1 MKSARKKGKNGRME
15 GGKDGRMEG
24 WKDGRME
31 EKEGKEGKKGFFSR
45 FTFHVSRL
53 TFHASRSNSH
63 LHAYQI
69 FVLIFLAL
77 TPTLLWVPRAIGVEP
92 NEVPN
97 RESGISITLRKEVFL
112 PKGYI
117 TLSDV
122 ADIACEDGA
131 VLEELK
137 SIQIGTVPLPGHSR
151 FLSLNLLKMYLR
163 NHVDL
168 KEVEFLGP
176 SGVKVF
182 PETITVSKS
191 LILERIKDYIRRT
204 LTEGSEISLELEGYF
219 REFEVYKGELEFEVG
234 VSGKLVSVKIMRD
247 GVPQR
252 TLYLPVR
259 VTLTGA
265 FAVAQNAIPG
275 KAVFKADDV
284 ALQKIRLEGAIAD
297 IPLSDL
303 ASLNGK
309 RAKVSIHPGQAIR
322 ASMVE
327 EVPLVERGDRV
338 TILFKTSPLLISTFG
353 KAEEEG
359 TMGKI
364 IRVVNLSSQKRIYA
378 EIVGEKL
385 VQVTNSVVERR

>member
-1 MKSARKKGKNGRME
+1 MSKSRNTQYAIRNLL
-15 GGKDGRMEG
+15 
-24 WKDGRME
+24 
-31 EKEGKEGKKGFFSR
+31 FCI
-45 FTFHVSRL
+45 V
-53 TFHASRSNSH
+53 
-63 LHAYQI
+63 AYWQI
-69 FVLIFLAL
+69 GS
-77 TPTLLWVPRAIGVEP
+77 LLWAQVEP
-92 NEVPN
+92 NEVPD
-97 RESGISITLRKEVFL
+97 RRWGISITLRKEVFL

-163 NHVDL
+163 NQVENSRNGVDL
-168 KEVEFLGP
+168 KDVEFLGP

-191 LILERIKDYIRRT
+191 LILERIKDYISRT
-204 LTEGSEISLELEGYF
+204 LTDGIEVSLELEGHF

-297 IPLSDL
+297 IPISDQAFL
-303 ASLNGK
+303 DGK

-338 TILFKTSPLLISTFG
+338 TILLKTPPLLISTFG

-385 VQVTNSVVERR
+385 VQVSQANEQMSK